1 MLLVLALR
9 SPATRCDPRRHQ
21 RRLDGGETQAAHGMA
36 CTAYGRRASIAF
48 CTAAMTSPASEPII
62 VKPRMRSSPATRA
75 FMNPCENS
83 TAAFI
88 ELLTTGAAPEA
99 PVAPGR
105 SLTSFRHV
113 RRVTLYA
120 PHCTVLHLGRI
131 RARRLFTRPAN
142 AGAKDDTTW
151 ATRTTSAT
159 WRAMC
164 AQRPAYVCNDFDY
177 PSWARADVG
186 SPATGSSHTARM
198 NEIVGERVRLPQ
210 FLGYVEHTCKNRS
223 QAFQA
228 RDGAWVQWRRDIR
241 HVEEIAPE
249 PADMTPDVGAHA
261 GRQARC
267 DRVAVASHTG
277 EHFRQIR
284 DV

>member
-1 MLLVLALR
+1 
-9 SPATRCDPRRHQ
+9 
-21 RRLDGGETQAAHGMA
+21 
-36 CTAYGRRASIAF
+36 
-48 CTAAMTSPASEPII
+48 

-75 FMNPCENS
+75 SMNPCENS

-105 SLTSFRHV
+105 PLTSFRHV

-120 PHCTVLHLGRI
+120 PHCTVLHPGRI
-131 RARRLFTRPAN
+131 RARRPFTRPAN
-142 AGAKDDTTW
+142 PGAKDDTTW

-164 AQRPAYVCNDFDY
+164 AQRPAYVCNDFDF

-198 NEIVGERVRLPQ
+198 NEIVGARVRLPQ
-210 FLGYVEHTCKNRS
+210 FLGLHNADKPDRN
-223 QAFQA
+223 AA
-228 RDGAWVQWRRDIR
+228 RRAVKS
-241 HVEEIAPE
+241 
-249 PADMTPDVGAHA
+249 
-261 GRQARC
+261 ART
-267 DRVAVASHTG
+267 S
-277 EHFRQIR
+277 
-284 DV
+284 